1 MPSGCHSG
9 AVASCTPKQRLGTR
23 KGLTPAPAEIIAAE
37 QLVQQ
42 AERLYPDLCDAE
54 REALQNM
61 IETCKM
67 QIAQQDIAG
76 LEHSTASL
84 KEKLFRHGLV

>member
-1 MPSGCHSG
+1 
-9 AVASCTPKQRLGTR
+9 
-23 KGLTPAPAEIIAAE
+23 
-37 QLVQQ
+37 
-42 AERLYPDLCDAE
+42 
-54 REALQNM
+54 M